1 MGNYKVRYKNTKF
14 SNQKVELDGKSFI
27 HCEFENCIFIL
38 ERGETEVSGCSF
50 KNCKLML
57 KGNAY
62 TVGKIIKLFTGK
74 SPLKVLDM
82 EEPLFEKG
90 ERSLQKS
97 THSNEQD
104 STSEDE
110 EGG

>member
-1 MGNYKVRYKNTKF
+1 MQEYKVQYKNTKF
-14 SNQKVELDGKSFI
+14 SNQKIELDGKSFI
-27 HCEFENCIFIL
+27 HCEFENCVIIL

-82 EEPLFEKG
+82 EEPLFEKDG
-90 ERSLQKS
+90 GSFRKS
-97 THSNEQD
+97 GS
-104 STSEDE
+104 SSA
-110 EGG
+110 